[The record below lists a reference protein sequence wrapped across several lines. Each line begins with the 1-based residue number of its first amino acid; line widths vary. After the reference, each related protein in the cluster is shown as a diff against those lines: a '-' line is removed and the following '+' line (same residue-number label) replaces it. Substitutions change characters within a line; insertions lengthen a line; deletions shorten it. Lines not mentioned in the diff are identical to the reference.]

1 MFVVTLSWTA
11 ARHFNLGLAWSLRG
25 HQRSVSWVPSPEL
38 YGVLTCICCEERI
51 IRFANIQEKIKEV
64 RAEIGGFAVTGG
76 EHLSASPDLSPSAWG
91 GVGERQESRRSQGP
105 AGISAL
111 LLLRVTGGRSLTIP

>member
-1 MFVVTLSWTA
+1 MES
-11 ARHFNLGLAWSLRG
+11 SL
-25 HQRSVSWVPSPEL
+25 VSAVRREL
-38 YGVLTCICCEERI
+38 
-51 IRFANIQEKIKEV
+51 FALQTSRRRLRKEV

-76 EHLSASPDLSPSAWG
+76 EHLSASPHLSPSAWG

-111 LLLRVTGGRSLTIP
+111 LLLSLCDWGQVTYDSLSFSFFNL